1 MKNFRDCFGRTV
13 RLTDE
18 RMAHI
23 LEHPEMKGL
32 ADEIGRT
39 LERPQRVRRSR
50 SDAAVR
56 LFYEFY
62 ARTIVGDKWLCVVVK
77 YADGDAFVVTAYLTD
92 TLKAGEDLWP
102 IK

>member
-1 MKNFRDCFGRTV
+1 MTQINDCFGRKV

-18 RMAHI
+18 RIAHI
-23 LEHPEMKGL
+23 LERAEMQNMRE
-32 ADEIGRT
+32 EIIHT
-39 LERPQRVRRSR
+39 LQDPVEVRASR

-62 ARTIVGDKWLCVVVK
+62 SPTLVGDKWLCVVVK
-77 YADGDAFVVTAYLTD
+77 YFADDAFVVTAYLTD
-92 TLKAGEDLWP
+92 KLKTGEILWP